1 MSDDKLK
8 YSERFKSIYAEHF
21 YKVKYFAVQYL
32 GDEDEAENVAQE
44 VFVSFWENIE
54 KIDFNKNILAYLL
67 TSARNKS
74 LNVISK
80 ESYHKR
86 YMNDSIKSHQRKINY
101 RLLKENVTSN
111 VLKREIEA
119 ILVEAFKEM
128 PENVRETFIICKLK
142 GFKQREAAGMLG
154 VSEKTI
160 EQRMKKAMVILRKEF
175 KEYLPFFLLFFE
187 FGLYI
192 YNRL

>member
-1 MSDDKLK
+1 M
-8 YSERFKSIYAEHF
+8 
-21 YKVKYFAVQYL
+21 
-32 GDEDEAENVAQE
+32 
-44 VFVSFWENIE
+44 
-54 KIDFNKNILAYLL
+54 
-67 TSARNKS
+67 
-74 LNVISK
+74 
-80 ESYHKR
+80 
-86 YMNDSIKSHQRKINY
+86 
-101 RLLKENVTSN
+101 KENVTSN

-142 GFKQREAAGMLG
+142 GFKKREAAGMLG

>member
-8 YSERFKSIYAEHF
+8 YRERFKSIYTEHF

-32 GDEDEAENVAQE
+32 EDEIEAENVAQE

-54 KIDFNKNILAYLL
+54 RVDFNKNVLAYLL

-74 LNVISK
+74 LNLLSK
-80 ESYHKR
+80 ESYHKK
-86 YMNDSIKSHQRKINY
+86 YMSDSIKSHQHKINY

-128 PENVRETFIICKLK
+128 PDNVRDTFIMCKLK
-142 GFKQREAAGMLG
+142 GFKQREVAIILG
-154 VSEKTI
+154 ISEKTV
-160 EQRMKKAMVILRKEF
+160 EQRMKRAMMVIRREF
-175 KEYLPFFLLFFE
+175 KDYLPFLFLFFKI
-187 FGLYI
+187 GLYI
-192 YNRL
+192 YK

>member
-1 MSDDKLK
+1 MSDDKVIYREK
-8 YSERFKSIYAEHF
+8 FKSIYAGYY

-54 KIDFNKNILAYLL
+54 RVDFNKNVLAYLL

-74 LNVISK
+74 LNILSK
-80 ESYHKR
+80 ESYHKK
-86 YMNDSIKSHQRKINY
+86 YMNDSIKSHQHKINC

-111 VLKREIEA
+111 VLKREIET

-128 PENVRETFIICKLK
+128 PENVKETFVMCKLK
-142 GFKQREAAGMLG
+142 GFKQREVAIILG
-154 VSEKTI
+154 ISEKTV
-160 EQRMKKAMVILRKEF
+160 EQRMKRAMMVIRREF
-175 KEYLPFFLLFFE
+175 KDYLPFLFLFFKI
-187 FGLYI
+187 GLYI
-192 YNRL
+192 YK

>member
-8 YSERFKSIYAEHF
+8 YRERFNSIYTEHF

-32 GDEDEAENVAQE
+32 EDEIEAENVAQE

-54 KIDFNKNILAYLL
+54 RVDFNKNVLAYLL

-74 LNVISK
+74 LNILSK
-80 ESYHKR
+80 ENYHKK
-86 YMNDSIKSHQRKINY
+86 YMSDSIKSHQHKINY

-128 PENVRETFIICKLK
+128 PENVKETFVMCKLK
-142 GFKQREAAGMLG
+142 GFKQREVAIILG
-154 VSEKTI
+154 ISEKTV
-160 EQRMKKAMVILRKEF
+160 EQRMKRAMMVIRREF
-175 KEYLPFFLLFFE
+175 KDYLPFLFLFFKI
-187 FGLYI
+187 GLYI
-192 YNRL
+192 YK